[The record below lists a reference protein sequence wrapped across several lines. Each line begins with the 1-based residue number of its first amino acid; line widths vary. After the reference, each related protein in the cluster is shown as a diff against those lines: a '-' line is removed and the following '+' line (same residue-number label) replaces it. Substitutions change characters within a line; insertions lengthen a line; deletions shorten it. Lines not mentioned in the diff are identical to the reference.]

1 MHRANEATEKYRS
14 PREDDFSA
22 AERASAAGA
31 DGHLS
36 FPTATERGFLFITFA
51 YRFDAGKNEN
61 EFYDRTFFTC
71 SFSKILLK

>member
-1 MHRANEATEKYRS
+1 MRLYIPNGSVASERILVHRANEATEKYRS

-36 FPTATERGFLFITFA
+36 FPTATERGC
-51 YRFDAGKNEN
+51 Y
-61 EFYDRTFFTC
+61 
-71 SFSKILLK
+71 